1 MGLLK
6 KIGAVVFALA
16 LLVGVVILAK
26 PTVKAAGQHADLRA
40 AMLVSTDNGQTW
52 RSGEPS
58 ICVRPGA
65 ELLVL
70 YKIWNA
76 GDLEVKSVSGYSTAT
91 NGEYIGANDIVNADQ
106 DGDGHSF
113 VFDDDSADFVI
124 TNLQSNGSENEGYQG
139 IITTANLTD
148 DIPCDTNIKGSVIL
162 TDFRT
167 GSSSS
172 DRQIMRFFGRALAT
186 DNRLALTTTFTVNVN
201 ADTCPKTC
209 GATVTT
215 TTTLPQT
222 GSSILELVQS
232 LF

>member
-6 KIGAVVFALA
+6 KIGAMVFALA
-16 LLVGVVILAK
+16 LLVGVVVAVS
-26 PTVKAAGQHADLRA
+26 PAVKATGLHADLRA
-40 AMLVSTDNGQTW
+40 TMLVSTDNGRTW
-52 RSGEPS
+52 QSGEPS

-76 GDLEVKSVSGYSTAT
+76 GDLEVKSVSGYSTTT
-91 NGEYIGANDIVNADQ
+91 NGEYISANDIVNDDQ

-113 VFDDDSADFVI
+113 IFEDNADFTI
-124 TNLQSNGSENEGYQG
+124 ANLESNGSENEGYQG
-139 IITTANLTD
+139 IIVTANLTN
-148 DIPCDTNIKGSVIL
+148 DIPCDTNIEGSVTL

-167 GSSSS
+167 STSSG
-172 DRQIMRFFGRALAT
+172 REIVGFIGRALAT
-186 DNRLALTTTFTVNVN
+186 DNRLALTSTFTLNVN
-201 ADTCPKTC
+201 ADNCPKTC
-209 GATVTT
+209 GAIVT

-222 GSSILELVQS
+222 GSSILELVES